1 MKYLCIAP
9 CWNEEVRLPELL
21 NKIKDFKYKNPKVDF
36 LFFDNGSSDSSL
48 KIIKSFEIP
57 YIKYEKNMGPGYALI
72 HGLKIAIEKEYYGLI
87 HIAAN
92 GKMIPNEIGKF
103 LDKIENEN
111 YDFVHGSRFLDG
123 GNYDTNPKFR
133 LILIKLATIFLS
145 FIFKRKI
152 TDATCGF
159 RAYRTNVLKNN
170 LNLIDKKKFYTYG
183 HEYYVLGKVLKDKK
197 LNFCEV
203 PISMIYPK
211 EGKYSKIRPIIDWYI
226 ILKAYLE
233 ALIDGKVLNK

>member
-9 CWNEEVRLPELL
+9 CWNEESRLPELL
-21 NKIKDFKYKNPKVDF
+21 NKIKDFKYKYPKVDF

-48 KIIKSFEIP
+48 EIIKSFEIP

-111 YDFVHGSRFLDG
+111 YDFVHGSRFLEG

-170 LNLIDKKKFYTYG
+170 LNLIDKKKILYLWSR
-183 HEYYVLGKVLKDKK
+183 VLCIGQSFK
-197 LNFCEV
+197 
-203 PISMIYPK
+203 
-211 EGKYSKIRPIIDWYI
+211 R
-226 ILKAYLE
+226 
-233 ALIDGKVLNK
+233 